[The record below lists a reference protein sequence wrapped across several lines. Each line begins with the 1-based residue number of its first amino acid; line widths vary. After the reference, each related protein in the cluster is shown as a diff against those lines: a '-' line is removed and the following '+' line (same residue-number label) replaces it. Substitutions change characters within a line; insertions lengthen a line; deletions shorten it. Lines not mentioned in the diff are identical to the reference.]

1 MKSAFDEL
9 MIKIEGGISARSL
22 NIRIGDIHIK
32 ENLEDFHEG
41 ILFLQKGNSF

>member
-22 NIRIGDIHIK
+22 NIRIGDTRIK
-32 ENLEDFHEG
+32 ENFEDFHEG
-41 ILFLQKGNSF
+41 ILFWQKGNSF